1 MYRRS
6 QRNRTARRHAWFS
19 GFVTAYVG
27 LEAASKFD
35 LQFTGGWLTSY
46 CMANPDKAVVA
57 AAATF
62 IEQMTPTKAARP

>member
-1 MYRRS
+1 M
-6 QRNRTARRHAWFS
+6 
-19 GFVTAYVG
+19 TAYVG